1 MELMIGWT
9 EDALLKEP
17 ISTQAIPGIVSGSER
32 PSRWVRHDE
41 QLTGRLEGVVPGSSA
56 KGISVMLGER
66 LQQCLLSNEAIMGP
80 ALGVGARDK
89 L

>member
-17 ISTQAIPGIVSGSER
+17 IGTQASLRNVSGSER
-32 PSRWVRHDE
+32 RSRWGRHDE
-41 QLTGRLEGVVPGSSA
+41 HFTGHIEAVVPGRSA

-66 LQQCLLSNEAIMGP
+66 LQQCSLSNEAIMGP